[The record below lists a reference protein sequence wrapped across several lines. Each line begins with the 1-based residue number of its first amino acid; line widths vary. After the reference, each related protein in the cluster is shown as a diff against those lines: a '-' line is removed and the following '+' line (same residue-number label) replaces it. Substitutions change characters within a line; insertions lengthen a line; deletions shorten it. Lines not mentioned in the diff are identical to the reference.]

1 MPRLLPPDRRPPASP
16 PDLFAPGRAAISIPL
31 DARHAPAGPVFGGRR
46 ATLGAA
52 FTLAGRGLHTG
63 RRATVRVGPAP
74 PGHGIVFRRR
84 LHGGRTVDVPALWT
98 LRERQPLCTALRS
111 PEGPLVRTVEHLL
124 AALSAERIDEALVE
138 IDAEELPI
146 FDGSAVPWC
155 RAIRAAGRIESGEP
169 RRMIRVLRTVEVV
182 DGRRTLRI
190 APHDGLHVSAHLAL
204 AHFGPL
210 DWSGPVTPDVFLAEI
225 APARS
230 FGRYWRAMLGRA
242 YGFATRKPFLQGCGV
257 RSAAMIVRGGIVGGM
272 RVPDEPVRHRVL
284 DLVGD
289 LALAGHPI
297 LGRLTAA
304 HTGHELNHALVA
316 KLMSDPT
323 AWDLV

>member
-1 MPRLLPPDRRPPASP
+1 MQHPPPLDPKPSSAP
-16 PDLFAPGRAAISIPL
+16 PDLFAPGRSADPICTDPNGER
-31 DARHAPAGPVFGGRR
+31 ARPGIGGCR

-52 FTLAGRGLHTG
+52 FSLSGRGLHTG
-63 RRATVRVGPAP
+63 RRATVRVSPAP
-74 PGHGIVFRRR
+74 PDHGIVFRRT
-84 LHGGRTVDVPALWT
+84 LPGGRTVDVPAHWS
-98 LRERQPLCTALRS
+98 LRERQPLCTALRA
-111 PEGPLVRTVEHLL
+111 PDGPLIRTVEHLL

-155 RAIRAAGRIESGEP
+155 GAVRAAGRLESTVP
-169 RRMIRVLRTVEVV
+169 RRAIRVLRTIDVT

-190 APHDGLHVSAHLAL
+190 EPHDGFHISAHLAL

-210 DWSGPVTPDVFLAEI
+210 DWSGPIAPDSFLAEI

-242 YGFATRKPFLQGCGV
+242 YGFATRKPFLQGCGA
-257 RSAAMIVRGGIVGGM
+257 RSAAMIVRGRIVGGM
-272 RVPDEPVRHRVL
+272 RVADEPVRHRVL

-316 KLMSDPT
+316 RLMADPT

>member
-1 MPRLLPPDRRPPASP
+1 MSIAVIPSPVAAIRDLGPVGIPPA
-16 PDLFAPGRAAISIPL
+16 GC
-31 DARHAPAGPVFGGRR
+31 R
-46 ATLGAA
+46 ATLAA
-52 FTLAGRGLHTG
+52 PFAISGRGLHTG
-63 RRATVRVGPAP
+63 GRATVRVVPAAA
-74 PGHGIVFRRR
+74 GHGIVFRRTCR
-84 LHGGRTVDVPALWT
+84 GGTVEVPALWRY
-98 LRERQPLCTALRS
+98 RERQPLCTALRA
-111 PEGPLVRTVEHLL
+111 PNGPLVRTVEHLL
-124 AALSAERIDEALVE
+124 AALSAEAIDDALVE

-155 RAIRAAGRIESGEP
+155 RAIREAGRIESDVP
-169 RRMIRVLRTVEVV
+169 RRSIRVLRPVEVI

-190 APHDGLHVSAHLAL
+190 EPADDLHISAHLAL

-210 DWSGPVTPDVFLAEI
+210 DWSGTITPGRFLAEI

-242 YGFATRKPFLQGCGV
+242 YGFAARKPFLQGCGV
-257 RSAAMIVRGGIVGGM
+257 RSAAMIVRGSVIGGM
-272 RVPDEPVRHRVL
+272 RVADEPVRHRVL

-316 KLMSDPT
+316 KLMADPE
-323 AWDLV
+323 AWALV

>member
-1 MPRLLPPDRRPPASP
+1 MQRQPPPDPMPPAFPSERSA
-16 PDLFAPGRAAISIPL
+16 PDLVSTPG
-31 DARHAPAGPVFGGRR
+31 GPFR

-52 FTLAGRGLHTG
+52 FSLSGRGLHTG

-74 PGHGIVFRRR
+74 PGHGVVFRRTLR
-84 LHGGRTVDVPALWT
+84 DGRTVDVPASWS

-111 PEGPLVRTVEHLL
+111 PEGPLIRTVEHLL
-124 AALSAERIDEALVE
+124 AALSAEGVDEALVE

-155 RAIRAAGRIESGEP
+155 RAIRAAGRIENGAP
-169 RRMIRVLRTVEVV
+169 RRTIRMLRTVQVE

-190 APHDGLHVSAHLAL
+190 EPHDGLHVSAHLAL

-210 DWSGPVTPDVFLAEI
+210 DWSGTITPDVFLSEI

-242 YGFATRKPFLQGCGV
+242 YGFVTRKPFLQGCGV
-257 RSAAMIVRGGIVGGM
+257 RSAAMIVRGRILGGM
-272 RVPDEPVRHRVL
+272 RVADEPVRHRVL

-297 LGRLTAA
+297 RGRLIAA

-316 KLMSDPT
+316 RLLAEPD
-323 AWDLV
+323 AWELV